1 MVEERAA
8 RGASP
13 ETACFDSGVDTTP
26 RPVFD
31 NPVTGERAVVIT
43 DPREHPDQVLVS
55 DLYVRPG
62 GRVAAAHLH
71 PTVEE
76 RFLVLRGQVGF
87 LVGEGERVLTPG
99 EGATVPAG
107 TVHDW
112 WQVGDE
118 EAQVIVEVSP
128 GLRFIEMVG
137 SMFGLARAGK
147 VNEEGMPDPLQLA
160 VMGNEYRETIVF
172 TKPPPIVQRITL
184 PPLALLGRLAGKKP
198 MYDEYLETG
207 DTADPDPRVLTE
219 LTPDGRLRQ
228 F

>member
-1 MVEERAA
+1 M
-8 RGASP
+8 
-13 ETACFDSGVDTTP
+13 DTSP

-31 NPVTGERAVVIT
+31 NPVTGERAIVIT
-43 DPREHPDQVLVS
+43 DPREHPERVLVS
-55 DLYVRPG
+55 ELHVSPG

-87 LVGEGERVLTPG
+87 LIGAEERLLGPG

-118 EAQVIVEVSP
+118 EALVIVEVSP
-128 GLRFIEMVG
+128 GDRFVEMVG
-137 SMFGLARAGK
+137 SLFGLARDGK
-147 VNEEGMPDPLQLA
+147 VNAEGMPDPLQLA
-160 VMGNEYRETIVF
+160 VMGNEYRETIAF
-172 TKPPPIVQRITL
+172 TKPPRIVQRLTV

-198 MYDEYLETG
+198 RYDEYLEPGLTV
-207 DTADPDPRVLTE
+207 DPDPAVLAE
-219 LTPDGRLRQ
+219 LTADGRLREL
-228 F
+228 

>member
-1 MVEERAA
+1 M
-8 RGASP
+8 
-13 ETACFDSGVDTTP
+13 DTSP

-31 NPVTGERAVVIT
+31 NPVTGERALVIT
-43 DPREHPDQVLVS
+43 DPREHPERVLVS
-55 DLYVRPG
+55 ELHVSPG

-87 LVGEGERVLTPG
+87 LIGAEEHLLGPG

-118 EAQVIVEVSP
+118 DAQVIVEVSP
-128 GLRFIEMVG
+128 GDRFVEMVG
-137 SMFGLARAGK
+137 SLFGLARDGK
-147 VNEEGMPDPLQLA
+147 VNAEGMPDPLQLA
-160 VMGNEYRETIVF
+160 VMGHEYRETIQF
-172 TKPPPIVQRITL
+172 TKPPRIVQRLTV
-184 PPLALLGRLAGKKP
+184 PPLALIGRLAGKKP
-198 MYDEYLETG
+198 KYDEYLEAG
-207 DTADPDPRVLTE
+207 DVAEPDPRVLAE
-219 LTPDGRLRQ
+219 LTSEGRLRE